1 MFHENEAAIGI
12 IGGSGLYQIPGVEGI
27 EEVVVETPF
36 GAPSDSF
43 RVGRWHGKKIVF
55 LARHGR
61 GHTVDPTHIPYRANI
76 YGMKSLGVRQILS
89 VSAVGSMKEE
99 LLPGHLVAVDQFID
113 RTRHRDDSFYGE
125 GCVAHVAFSDP
136 ICPTVRGAFVNSARS
151 LDFWVQDGGTY
162 VCMEGP
168 AFSTRSESLMYRQFG
183 VSVIGMTNLTEAKL
197 AREAEICYS
206 TLALVT
212 DYDCWHEGEENVTV
226 EAVVATLK
234 KNVANAQ
241 RVLSGAVSELN
252 PEADCS
258 CQHALEGAIMTA
270 PNALSSEALDR
281 LGLLIDRHVQ
291 R

>member
-1 MFHENEAAIGI
+1 M
-12 IGGSGLYQIPGVEGI
+12 
-27 EEVVVETPF
+27 
-36 GAPSDSF
+36 
-43 RVGRWHGKKIVF
+43 
-55 LARHGR
+55 
-61 GHTVDPTHIPYRANI
+61 DPTHVPYRANI
-76 YGMKSLGVRQILS
+76 HAMKELGVRKILS
-89 VSAVGSMKEE
+89 VSAVGSMKEDIE
-99 LLPGHLVAVDQFID
+99 AGDMVVIDQFID
-113 RTRHRDDSFYGE
+113 RTRHRKDSFYGD
-125 GCVAHVAFSDP
+125 GCVIHVSFADP
-136 ICPTVRGAFVNSARS
+136 VCHKLRPQLVRSCRALDLTVH
-151 LDFWVQDGGTY
+151 DGGTY

-212 DYDCWHEGEENVTV
+212 DYDCWHEGEDNVTV

-241 RVLSGAVSELN
+241 RVLSGAVSELDPN
-252 PEADCS
+252 ADCS

-270 PNALSSEALDR
+270 PNALSREALER
-281 LGLLIDRHVQ
+281 LGLLIDRHAQ

>member
-1 MFHENEAAIGI
+1 MAQDHEAAIGI
-12 IGGSGLYQIPGVEGI
+12 IGGSGLYQIPGVEDI
-27 EEVVVETPF
+27 QEVHVETPF

-43 RVGRWHGKKIVF
+43 RVGRWHGRKIVF

-76 YGMKSLGVRQILS
+76 YGMKSLGVTKILS

-99 LLPGHLVAVDQFID
+99 LLAGHLVAVDQFID
-113 RTRHRDDSFYGE
+113 RTRHRKDSFYGD

-136 ICPTVRGAFVNSARS
+136 ICPHVRGTFVESARN
-151 LDFWVQDGGTY
+151 LDFKVQDGGTY

-197 AREAEICYS
+197 SREAEICYS

-234 KNVANAQ
+234 QNVSNAQ
-241 RVLSGAVSELN
+241 QVLSGAVESLD
-252 PEADCS
+252 PDQDCS
-258 CQHALEGAIMTA
+258 CRHALEGAIMTA
-270 PNALSSEALDR
+270 PGSLSSEALAR
-281 LGLLIDRHVQ
+281 LDLLIGRHVQ
-291 R
+291 S